1 MPGGHG
7 IILSVPATPRPATIL
22 EKNAELAARLKV
34 FEKSLREARE
44 AYEQLQAEHRA
55 ALERKGLL
63 EEEVRWLKGQ
73 LFGRS
78 SERLTEPNVSPDQ
91 QKMLF
96 NEAEVLAAIEAA
108 EALDAERTT
117 TVGAHE
123 RKKRPH
129 TGGREP
135 IPSHLP
141 RHEILHDLAPEQKW
155 CEHDGA
161 CWLRERIGEEVSE
174 RYHYEA
180 PKVWI
185 ERHVYPKYACGQC
198 HQGVRV
204 AAAVKTIL
212 PKSNASASLLA
223 HVVTSKFDDGLPIFR
238 ICRQLQ
244 RQDVHLS
251 PGTVGTWVN
260 TVGAETVMP
269 LINLMSDE
277 LLAEPLVQMD
287 ETYLQVLRSEKS
299 PHSQHYMVVR
309 AAGPPGRRIVLF
321 TYLPSRTVG
330 ALKELLIGADGPF
343 RGKLLTDGL
352 ELYDIVTGE
361 LRIRHFGCLQHCR
374 TYFNKALKVTELPS
388 GRSLARVAME
398 DYLGRVFKIEREL
411 AELREARE
419 RSGGTLTPE
428 EIVKRRQE
436 KSGPI
441 FAAFHKWVEDL
452 LPATPPQSALGKAL
466 SYTHNQWNKL
476 VLHLEHGDVPAH
488 NNSVENLIRPF
499 SQGRRVWLF
508 ANNPLGARASANL
521 FSLVSS
527 CRANG
532 LDACAYLTHL
542 FERLPAADTIE
553 ALEALLPWNVR
564 EVLRTARRVA

>member
-1 MPGGHG
+1 MP
-7 IILSVPATPRPATIL
+7 AEPRHATIL
-22 EKNAELAARLKV
+22 DKNAELAARLKV
-34 FEKSLREARE
+34 SDESLRQIRQ
-44 AYEQLQAEHRA
+44 AYEQLQAEHRQ
-55 ALERKGLL
+55 ALERKGML

-78 SERLTEPNVSPDQ
+78 SERLTEPDLSPDQ

-108 EALDAERTT
+108 EAAEQALTT
-117 TVGAHE
+117 SVAAHE
-123 RKKRPH
+123 RKARPH

-135 IPSHLP
+135 IPAHLP
-141 RHEILHDLAPEQKW
+141 RQQIVHDLSAQQKW

-161 CWLRERIGEEVSE
+161 CWMRERIGEEVSE

-180 PKVWI
+180 PKVWV
-185 ERHVYPKYACGQC
+185 ERHVYPKYACGHC
-198 HQGVRV
+198 HQGVTV

-238 ICRQLQ
+238 VCRQLQ

-277 LLAEPLVQMD
+277 LLAEHLVQMD

-299 PHSQHYMVVR
+299 PTSEHYMVVR

-321 TYLPSRTVG
+321 TYTPSRTAA
-330 ALKELLIGADGPF
+330 ALKELLMGADGPF

-361 LRIRHFGCLQHCR
+361 LRIPHFGCLQHCR
-374 TYFNKALKVTELPS
+374 THFNKAMKVTELPS

-411 AELREARE
+411 NELREARA
-419 RSGGTLTPE
+419 RVGGTLSAE
-428 EIVKRRQE
+428 EVVRRRQE
-436 KSGPI
+436 KSAPI

-466 SYTHNQWNKL
+466 SYTHNQWKKL

-488 NNSVENLIRPF
+488 NNYVENIIRPF

-508 ANNPLGARASANL
+508 ANNPFGARASANL

-527 CRANG
+527 ARANG
-532 LDACAYLTHL
+532 LDPSAYLTHL
-542 FERLPAADTIE
+542 FEQLPAAETVE

-564 EVLRTARRVA
+564 DVLRTVRRAA